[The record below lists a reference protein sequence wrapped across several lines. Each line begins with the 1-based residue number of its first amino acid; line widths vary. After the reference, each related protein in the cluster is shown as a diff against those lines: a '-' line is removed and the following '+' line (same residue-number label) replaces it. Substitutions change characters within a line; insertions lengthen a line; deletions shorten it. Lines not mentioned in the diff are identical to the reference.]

1 MSDEQLPRRPKP
13 APSKRTKTATP
24 RVAKRDLYQ
33 EVTDKLIAAIEAG
46 TAPWQRPWQNVAA
59 AGLPMNGA
67 SSRTYNGVNALLL
80 MMTAQAEGYS
90 DNRWYTFKQANEMGA
105 QVKKGSKSTPVYFFK
120 MLDAKGRELPGDGPV
135 PREGQGPATDSPR
148 QIPFL
153 TEYRV
158 FHASQIEG
166 IEPMAQPTR
175 NWTPLQAVQDL
186 VERLKPDIRYGG
198 NRAFYAPG
206 PGRDFIQM
214 PPEGAFPSAEAFAG
228 TLAHELGHWTG
239 AEHRLN
245 RNFGT
250 WGTEAYAAEE
260 LRSEICSALVCAD
273 LGIATPID
281 NHAAYIGSWVKKLRE
296 DKFEIFRAAK
306 DARKMV
312 DFLTG
317 RQVQPAKTYP
327 SEQHESVAVPAL
339 VVSSEPQPAPAAAMV
354 NATLARARL
363 AVERE
368 QRIRR
373 NGLVPVSQVLEGRLD
388 LATPGMVGR

>member
-1 MSDEQLPRRPKP
+1 MSDEQLSPQPRP
-13 APSKRTKTATP
+13 AASKRATKLPP
-24 RVAKRDLYQ
+24 RTVKRDLYQ

-59 AGLPMNGA
+59 AGLPMNGTTQ
-67 SSRTYNGVNALLL
+67 RTYNGVNALLL
-80 MMTAQAEGYS
+80 MMTAQSEGYS
-90 DNRWYTFKQANEMGA
+90 DNRWYTFKQANELGA

-120 MLDAKGRELPGDGPV
+120 MLNAKGEALEEGGAADG
-135 PREGQGPATDSPR
+135 EQPR

-175 NWTPLQAVQDL
+175 KWTPLQAVQDL

-206 PGRDFIQM
+206 PGQDFIQM

-245 RNFGT
+245 RQFGT

-281 NHAAYIGSWVKKLRE
+281 NHAAYIGSWLKKLRE

-339 VVSSEPQPAPAAAMV
+339 AVSSEPQPAPAAAMV

>member
-1 MSDEQLPRRPKP
+1 MSDEQLPRQRRP
-13 APSKRTKTATP
+13 AASKRTTKPPP
-24 RVAKRDLYQ
+24 RTVKRDLYQ

-59 AGLPMNGA
+59 AGLPMNGTTQ
-67 SSRTYNGVNALLL
+67 RTYNGVNALLL
-80 MMTAQAEGYS
+80 MMTAQSEGYS
-90 DNRWYTFKQANEMGA
+90 DNRWYTFKQANELGA

-120 MLDAKGRELPGDGPV
+120 MLNAKGEALEEGGVADG
-135 PREGQGPATDSPR
+135 EQPR

-166 IEPMAQPTR
+166 IEPMAQPER
-175 NWTPLQAVQDL
+175 SWTPLQAVQDL

-245 RNFGT
+245 RKFGT

-260 LRSEICSALVCAD
+260 LRSEIFSALVCAD

-317 RQVQPAKTYP
+317 RMGLGPAPPTQPTKTIEVAP
-327 SEQHESVAVPAL
+327 PRVAVAMQAP
-339 VVSSEPQPAPAAAMV
+339 VSAS
-354 NATLARARL
+354 TLAVLSRAR
-363 AVERE
+363 AASRT
-368 QRIRR
+368 RIPRQ
-373 NGLVPVSQVLEGRLD
+373 GLVPVSAVLAEAGLTHE
-388 LATPGMVGR
+388 TPGTQK

>member
-1 MSDEQLPRRPKP
+1 MSDEQLSPQPRP
-13 APSKRTKTATP
+13 AASKRATKLPP
-24 RVAKRDLYQ
+24 RTVKRDLYQ

-59 AGLPMNGA
+59 AGLPMNGTTQ
-67 SSRTYNGVNALLL
+67 RTYNGVNALLL
-80 MMTAQAEGYS
+80 MMTAQSEGYS
-90 DNRWYTFKQANEMGA
+90 DNRWYTFKQANELGA

-120 MLDAKGRELPGDGPV
+120 MLNAKGEALEEGGAADG
-135 PREGQGPATDSPR
+135 EQPR

-166 IEPMAQPTR
+166 IEPMAQPER
-175 NWTPLQAVQDL
+175 SWTPLQAVQDL

-206 PGRDFIQM
+206 MGRDFIQM

-245 RNFGT
+245 RKFGT

-260 LRSEICSALVCAD
+260 LRSEIFSALVCAD

-281 NHAAYIGSWVKKLRE
+281 NHAAYVGSWVKKLRE

-339 VVSSEPQPAPAAAMV
+339 AVSSEPQPAPAAAMV

>member
-1 MSDEQLPRRPKP
+1 MSDEQLPRQRRP
-13 APSKRTKTATP
+13 AASKRATKPPP
-24 RVAKRDLYQ
+24 RTVKRDLYQ

-90 DNRWYTFKQANEMGA
+90 DNRWYTFKQANELGA

-120 MLDAKGRELPGDGPV
+120 MLNAKGEALEEGGAADG
-135 PREGQGPATDSPR
+135 EQPR

-158 FHASQIEG
+158 FHSSQIEG

-175 NWTPLQAVQDL
+175 KWTPLQAVQDL

-245 RNFGT
+245 RKFGT

-327 SEQHESVAVPAL
+327 SEQQESVAVPAL
-339 VVSSEPQPAPAAAMV
+339 AVSSEHQAAPAAAMV

-388 LATPGMVGR
+388 LATPGTVGR

>member
-1 MSDEQLPRRPKP
+1 MSDEQLSPQPRP
-13 APSKRTKTATP
+13 AASKRATKLPP
-24 RVAKRDLYQ
+24 RTVKRDLYQ

-59 AGLPMNGA
+59 AGLPMNGTTQ
-67 SSRTYNGVNALLL
+67 RTYNGVNALLL
-80 MMTAQAEGYS
+80 MMTAQSEGYS
-90 DNRWYTFKQANEMGA
+90 DNRWYTFKQANELGA

-120 MLDAKGRELPGDGPV
+120 MLNAKGEALEEGGAADG
-135 PREGQGPATDSPR
+135 EQPR

-175 NWTPLQAVQDL
+175 KWTPLQAVQDL

-245 RNFGT
+245 RKFGT

-281 NHAAYIGSWVKKLRE
+281 NHAAYIGSWLKKLRE

-339 VVSSEPQPAPAAAMV
+339 AVSSEPQPAPAAAMV

>member
-1 MSDEQLPRRPKP
+1 MSDEQLPRRPRP
-13 APSKRTKTATP
+13 AASKRATKPPPHT
-24 RVAKRDLYQ
+24 VKRDLYQ

-245 RNFGT
+245 RQFGT

-260 LRSEICSALVCAD
+260 LRAEICSALVCAE

-317 RQVQPAKTYP
+317 RMDLSPAAP
-327 SEQHESVAVPAL
+327 
-339 VVSSEPQPAPAAAMV
+339 PQPTKTIDVAPPRVTVAMEAPV
-354 NATLARARL
+354 SASTLSVLSRARAASRT
-363 AVERE
+363 
-368 QRIRR
+368 RIPRQ
-373 NGLVPVSQVLEGRLD
+373 GLVPVSAVLAEAGLTHE
-388 LATPGMVGR
+388 TPGTQK

>member
-1 MSDEQLPRRPKP
+1 MSDAKSSHRSKP
-13 APSKRTKTATP
+13 TVR
-24 RVAKRDLYQ
+24 RDLYQ

-46 TAPWQRPWQNVAA
+46 TAPWQRPWQDVAA
-59 AGLPMNGA
+59 AGVPMNGT
-67 SSRTYNGVNALLL
+67 SSRPYNGVNALLL

-90 DNRWYTFKQANEMGA
+90 DNRWFTFKQANEMGA

-120 MLDAKGRELPGDGPV
+120 MLDAKGRELLGDGPA
-135 PREGQGPATDSPR
+135 PREGQGPATEAPR

-166 IEPMAQPTR
+166 IEPMAQPVR
-175 NWTPLQAVQDL
+175 SWTPLQAVQDL

-239 AEHRLN
+239 AEHRLS
-245 RNFGT
+245 RKFGT

-260 LRSEICSALVCAD
+260 LRAEICSALVCAE

-317 RQVQPAKTYP
+317 RLVLDAKPEDAAQPIAP
-327 SEQHESVAVPAL
+327 MPAP
-339 VVSSEPQPAPAAAMV
+339 VRQPEPEPAAAAAV
-354 NATLARARL
+354 SAVLARARK
-363 AVERE
+363 AVQQG
-368 QRIRR
+368 QRMRR
-373 NGLVPVSQVLEGRLD
+373 NGPVQVVQALEGQGF
-388 LATPGMVGR
+388 AAPGMGG

>member
-1 MSDEQLPRRPKP
+1 MSDEQLSPQPRP
-13 APSKRTKTATP
+13 AASKRATKPPP
-24 RVAKRDLYQ
+24 RTVKRDLYQ

-59 AGLPMNGA
+59 AGLPMNGTTQ
-67 SSRTYNGVNALLL
+67 RTYNGVNALLL
-80 MMTAQAEGYS
+80 MMTAQSEGYS
-90 DNRWYTFKQANEMGA
+90 DNRWYTFKQANELGA

-120 MLDAKGRELPGDGPV
+120 MLNAKGEALEEGGAADG
-135 PREGQGPATDSPR
+135 EQPR

-158 FHASQIEG
+158 FHSSQIEG
-166 IEPMAQPTR
+166 IEPMAQPVR
-175 NWTPLQAVQDL
+175 SWTPLQAVQDL

-206 PGRDFIQM
+206 LGRDFIQM

-239 AEHRLN
+239 AEHRLS
-245 RNFGT
+245 RKFGT

-260 LRSEICSALVCAD
+260 LRAEICSALVCAE

-312 DFLTG
+312 DFLAG
-317 RQVQPAKTYP
+317 RMDLGPVAPPQPTKTIDVAP
-327 SEQHESVAVPAL
+327 PRVAVAMEAP
-339 VVSSEPQPAPAAAMV
+339 VSAS
-354 NATLARARL
+354 TLSVLSRARAASRT
-363 AVERE
+363 
-368 QRIRR
+368 RIPRQ
-373 NGLVPVSQVLEGRLD
+373 GLVPVSAVLTEAGLTND
-388 LATPGMVGR
+388 PQP

>member
-1 MSDEQLPRRPKP
+1 MYRRTGGRTMSDAKSHRPR
-13 APSKRTKTATP
+13 ST
-24 RVAKRDLYQ
+24 VKRDLYQ

-59 AGLPMNGA
+59 AGLPMNGTTQ
-67 SSRTYNGVNALLL
+67 RTYNGVNALLL
-80 MMTAQAEGYS
+80 MMTAQSEGYS
-90 DNRWYTFKQANEMGA
+90 DNRWYTFKQANELGA

-120 MLDAKGRELPGDGPV
+120 MLNAKGEALEEGGAADG
-135 PREGQGPATDSPR
+135 EQPR

-175 NWTPLQAVQDL
+175 KWTPLQAVQDL

-245 RNFGT
+245 RKFGT

-260 LRSEICSALVCAD
+260 LRSEICSALVCAE

-281 NHAAYIGSWVKKLRE
+281 NHAAYIGSWLKKLRE

>member
-1 MSDEQLPRRPKP
+1 MYRRTGGRTMSDAKSHRPR
-13 APSKRTKTATP
+13 ST
-24 RVAKRDLYQ
+24 VKRDLYQ

-59 AGLPMNGA
+59 AGLPMNGTTQ
-67 SSRTYNGVNALLL
+67 RTYNGVNALLL
-80 MMTAQAEGYS
+80 MMTAQSEGYS
-90 DNRWYTFKQANEMGA
+90 DNRWYTFKQANELGA

-120 MLDAKGRELPGDGPV
+120 MLNAKGEALEEGGAADG
-135 PREGQGPATDSPR
+135 EQPR

-166 IEPMAQPTR
+166 IEPMAQPER
-175 NWTPLQAVQDL
+175 SWTPLQAVQDL

-206 PGRDFIQM
+206 MGRDFIQM

-245 RNFGT
+245 RKFGT

-339 VVSSEPQPAPAAAMV
+339 AVSSEHQAAPAAAMV

>member
-1 MSDEQLPRRPKP
+1 MYRRTGGRTMSDAKSHRPR
-13 APSKRTKTATP
+13 ST
-24 RVAKRDLYQ
+24 VKRDLYQ

-59 AGLPMNGA
+59 AGLPMNGTTQ
-67 SSRTYNGVNALLL
+67 RTYNGVNALLL
-80 MMTAQAEGYS
+80 MMTAQSEGYS
-90 DNRWYTFKQANEMGA
+90 DNRWYTFKQANELGA

-120 MLDAKGRELPGDGPV
+120 MLNAKGEALEEGGAADG
-135 PREGQGPATDSPR
+135 EQPR

-166 IEPMAQPTR
+166 IEPMAQPER
-175 NWTPLQAVQDL
+175 SWTPLQAVQDL

-206 PGRDFIQM
+206 MGRDFIQM

-245 RNFGT
+245 RKFGT

-260 LRSEICSALVCAD
+260 LRSEIFSALVCAD

-281 NHAAYIGSWVKKLRE
+281 NHAAYVGSWVKKLRE

-312 DFLTG
+312 DFVMG
-317 RQVQPAKTYP
+317 RG
-327 SEQHESVAVPAL
+327 S
-339 VVSSEPQPAPAAAMV
+339 APAATGPAPDSQQALQPPKV
-354 NATLARARL
+354 AHKTAVSGVDGLLLRAQQAARRGNA
-363 AVERE
+363 V
-368 QRIRR
+368 RR
-373 NGLVPVSQVLEGRLD
+373 HGFVPVSEVLAERSASVLGKGAGHHGSGL
-388 LATPGMVGR
+388 

>member
-1 MSDEQLPRRPKP
+1 MSDEQLSPQPRP
-13 APSKRTKTATP
+13 AASKRATKLPP
-24 RVAKRDLYQ
+24 RTVKRDLYQ

-59 AGLPMNGA
+59 AGLPMNGTTQ
-67 SSRTYNGVNALLL
+67 RTYNGVNALLL
-80 MMTAQAEGYS
+80 MMTAQSEGYS
-90 DNRWYTFKQANEMGA
+90 DNRWYTFKQANELGA

-120 MLDAKGRELPGDGPV
+120 MLNAKGEALEEGGAADG
-135 PREGQGPATDSPR
+135 EQPR

-175 NWTPLQAVQDL
+175 KWTPLQAVQDL

-245 RNFGT
+245 RKFGT

-312 DFLTG
+312 DFLAG
-317 RQVQPAKTYP
+317 RMDLSPVAPPQPTKTIDVAP
-327 SEQHESVAVPAL
+327 PRVAVAMEAP
-339 VVSSEPQPAPAAAMV
+339 VSAS
-354 NATLARARL
+354 TLSVLSRARAASRT
-363 AVERE
+363 
-368 QRIRR
+368 RIPRQ
-373 NGLVPVSQVLEGRLD
+373 GLVPVSAVLTEAGLTND
-388 LATPGMVGR
+388 PQP